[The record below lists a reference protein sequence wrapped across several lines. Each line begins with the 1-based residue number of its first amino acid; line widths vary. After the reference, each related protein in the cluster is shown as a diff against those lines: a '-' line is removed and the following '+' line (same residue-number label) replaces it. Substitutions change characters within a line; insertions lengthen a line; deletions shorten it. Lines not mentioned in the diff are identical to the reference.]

1 MAVVS
6 NPYTFSITSNKTV
19 RVNISRKTY
28 TVTLGPANTQYD
40 WYIDNSIQCY
50 NFTYKDPDTGTSTTK
65 KVVNDTVTLTLK
77 YGTTWTAKA
86 SLNNTEYENWDYVPG
101 TLSASSGT
109 ITGALNITCTNGHFN
124 GGK

>member
-28 TVTLGPANTQYD
+28 TVTLGPANHTEWKVNYQLQY
-40 WYIDNSIQCY
+40 Y

-77 YGTTWTAKA
+77 YGTTWTAVA
-86 SLNNTEYENWDYVPG
+86 GLIDQFDFMNTGDFTP
-101 TLSASSGT
+101 SDSGT
-109 ITGALNITCTNGHFN
+109 ITGALTLAIEDAWG

>member
-50 NFTYKDPDTGTSTTK
+50 NFTYKDPDTGKSTTK

-77 YGTTWTAKA
+77 YGTTWTAVA
-86 SLNNTEYENWDYVPG
+86 GLIDQFDFINTGDFTP
-101 TLSASSGT
+101 SDSGT
-109 ITGALNITCTNGHFN
+109 ITSTLTLSIEDAWG